1 MRIRMYDRTLWIAAI
16 GAATLLAVSTGPGTA
31 VAQEINCVMCHENP
45 AFFQSMENGERL
57 VVTPESLAESV
68 HGSLRCQDCHAGLE
82 FPHQADPPEPSC
94 AQCHGRQT
102 RQHRESLHGQAA
114 ARGDDLAPACADCH
128 GTHDILSRRNPA
140 SQTSVMNVPILCG
153 ECHQEGTEVSQRRN
167 IHQDSILRNYS
178 LSIHG
183 EGLYERGLAVTAVCT
198 SCHTSHF
205 ILPHTDPRSSIHVD
219 NVAGTCTACHSR
231 IEEVHTQVIEGRLWE
246 EEPHVIPACVDCH
259 QPHEIRRVFYDAGVA
274 NADCLSCHSDPE
286 LMGTALDGS
295 TVSMFV
301 DEGAYAVGAHQ
312 TTTCA
317 QCHTDVSVIYD
328 ERPCEA
334 VSSPVDCSICHAGPV
349 TEYRASLHGTLAAE
363 GVADA
368 PVCLDCHD
376 KHATLQQDNPASPT
390 YPRNVPDLCSTCHQ
404 EGAVAAERIDH
415 EGDPI
420 VQSYEMSIHGKGL
433 LESGLVVTATCS
445 DCHGPH
451 SELPPSSPASRVN
464 PNNLAATCGQCH
476 HGIEE
481 QFRESVHYPEDGIY
495 EIGAERTYPTCEDC
509 HTSHEISR
517 TDRDDFRMLMMSQCG
532 RCHEEESETFFD
544 TYHGKVSRLG
554 GARAAKCYDCHGTH
568 NILPTSEP
576 ASMLSRRNIVETCA
590 QCHPAANERF
600 TGYLTHATHHDPDKY
615 PFLFWSFWLMTGL
628 LISVLTFSLI
638 HTGAWL
644 FRLWRSPEHWKG
656 HVEAVTAERKQLY
669 RRFTKFQRTMHL
681 VMLLSFML
689 LAATGMAL
697 KFSWMG
703 WAQLYSRMVG
713 GFEAMGILHRLGA
726 VTLITIFII
735 HLWDVRKQKRSSGR
749 TWKEFILSRDSLMF
763 NANDGREFVA
773 SIKWFFGRGERP
785 RYGRYTYWEK
795 FDYFAVFWGMFIIG
809 STGLFLWFPELFTV
823 VLPGWLVN
831 VATIIHS
838 DEALLAVAFI
848 FTIHFFNTHFRLDK
862 FPMDPVIFTGRVP
875 LEELKRDK
883 PLEYERMKAE
893 GKLEE
898 RLVEPLPKEF
908 ETAAKVFGF
917 TMLGIG
923 LTIVGLILYTMLFGY
938 R

>member
-1 MRIRMYDRTLWIAAI
+1 MQIRMFHSLNRLVPATILAALFLI
-16 GAATLLAVSTGPGTA
+16 PSSAL
-31 VAQEINCVMCHENP
+31 AQEVNCLMCHQNP
-45 AFFQSMENGERL
+45 AFFQSQENGERL
-57 VVTPESLAESV
+57 VVTQESLSGSV

-82 FPHQADPPEPSC
+82 FPHQVDAPAPNC
-94 AQCHGRQT
+94 GQCHGRQT
-102 RQHRESLHGQAA
+102 RQHTQSLHGQAA
-114 ARGDDLAPACADCH
+114 SRGDALAPGCQDCH
-128 GTHDILSRRNPA
+128 GSHDILSSRNLA
-140 SQTSVMNVPILCG
+140 SQTSVMNIPALCG
-153 ECHQEGTEVSQRRN
+153 ECHQEGTEVSERRD
-167 IHQDSILRNYS
+167 IPQDSILYNYS

-183 EGLYERGLAVTAVCT
+183 AGLFERGLSVTAVCT

-205 ILPHTDPRSSIHVD
+205 ILPHEDPRSSIHL
-219 NVAGTCTACHSR
+219 NSVAGTCMACHSR

-246 EEPHVIPACVDCH
+246 EQPHMIPACVDCH

-274 NADCLSCHSDPE
+274 NADCLECHSDPE
-286 LMGTALDGS
+286 LTGTDFEGD

-301 DEGAYAVGAHQ
+301 DEGPFSAGEHRG
-312 TTTCA
+312 TTCA
-317 QCHTDVSVIYD
+317 QCHTDVSVGFD
-328 ERPCEA
+328 ERPCET
-334 VSSPVDCSICHAGPV
+334 VSSPVDCAICHAGPV
-349 TEYRASLHGTLAAE
+349 QQFQASTHGRLAAE

-376 KHATLQQDNPASPT
+376 RHATADQTNPTSPT
-390 YPRNVPDLCSTCHQ
+390 YPRNVPELCGTCHQ
-404 EGAVAAERIDH
+404 EGEAAARRIQR
-415 EGDPI
+415 EGPDI
-420 VQSYEMSIHGKGL
+420 VRGFEMSIHGKGL
-433 LESGLVVTATCS
+433 LQSGLVVTATCT
-445 DCHGPH
+445 DCHGAH
-451 SELPPSSPASRVN
+451 TEAPAADSASMIH
-464 PNNLAATCGQCH
+464 PNNVAATCGQCH

-481 QFRESVHYPEDGIY
+481 EFRESIHYPENGDY
-495 EIGAERTYPTCEDC
+495 SAEGDHQYPTCEDC
-509 HTSHEISR
+509 HTSHTISR

-532 RCHEEESETFFD
+532 RCHEDESETFFE

-568 NILPTSEP
+568 NVLPNVEP
-576 ASMLSRRNIVETCA
+576 ASMLSRENIVDTCA
-590 QCHPAANERF
+590 QCHPAANEKF

-615 PFLFWSFWLMTGL
+615 PWLFWSFWAMTGL
-628 LISVLTFSLI
+628 LVSVLTFSLI

-644 FRLWRSPEHWKG
+644 FRLWREPEHWKG
-656 HVEAVTAERKQLY
+656 HVEAVGEERKQLY
-669 RRFTKFQRTMHL
+669 RRFTQFQRIMHL

-703 WAQLYSRMVG
+703 WAKLFSRMVG
-713 GFEAMGILHRLGA
+713 GFEAMGVLHRLGA
-726 VTLITIFII
+726 VALIAIFVV
-735 HLWDVRKQKRSSGR
+735 HLWDVRKQKHAAGK
-749 TWKEFILSRDSLMF
+749 TWKEYIFSRDSLMF
-763 NANDGREFVA
+763 NKNDGRELVA
-773 SIKWFFGRGERP
+773 SIKWFFGKGDRP
-785 RYGRYTYWEK
+785 DYGRFTYWEK

-809 STGLFLWFPELFTV
+809 STGLFLWFPEFFTN
-823 VLPGWLVN
+823 VLPGWFVN

-883 PLEYERMKAE
+883 PKEYERMKAE
-893 GKLEE
+893 GKLQE

-908 ETAAKVFGF
+908 ETTVRVFGF
-917 TMLGIG
+917 TMLAIG